1 MKKIINRKVYD
12 TDTAVKIGDWNNGQW
27 ENNLYICVETLYRKK
42 NGEFFIHGEGGA
54 ATKYASVC
62 NGGDGW
68 ASGEGIVPMSYKTAR
83 DWAEEHLGVE
93 EYEAAFGDI
102 LEDDSKTMM
111 SVYLTTAT
119 AERVKRAAQ
128 AAGMTVSAYVDEI
141 LTKAEAEKTG
151 GART

>member
-12 TDTAVKIGDWNNGQW
+12 TETAAKIGDWNNGEW
-27 ENNLYICVETLYRKK
+27 GNNLYICFETLYRKK

-62 NGGDGW
+62 SGDGW
-68 ASGEGIVPMSYKTAR
+68 ASGEGIVPMSYDSAR
-83 DWAEEHLGVE
+83 DWAEEHLSAE

-128 AAGMTVSAYVDEI
+128 AAGMTVSSFVDGI
-141 LTKAEAEKTG
+141 LTKEVSK
-151 GART
+151 